1 MKGSKS
7 IRGSTEWEK
16 QFIDTFNRL
25 CNRHHSWQVW
35 QDFVD
40 MSACAIANAVDR
52 RPEVWRLRED
62 SYLATVKRYSKEELN
77 LISELLS
84 ITTLAL
90 EENPAQD
97 FLGKFYMQLDFGSGW
112 HGQFFTPWHIAEL
125 MARMTV
131 DDDLK
136 ERIEN
141 EDFIS
146 VCDTCCGAGCMLMAF
161 ANVCRNDLDINY
173 QQSIL
178 FVAQDVDP
186 VVAKMCYIQISLLGC
201 PGYVVV
207 GNSLSEPIRGSTLE
221 PSYEKLENIWFTPL
235 YFTNTWTL
243 RRIRSWNADSK
254 KTEEPEPIQIHKEE
268 DISEETVCESP
279 RTSVRKIPPKTVV
292 KKPEKLKKSF
302 SASLKDFFTVKE
314 RGKK

>member
-16 QFIDTFNRL
+16 KFLDNFNQL

-125 MARMTV
+125 MARITV
-131 DDDLK
+131 GDDLK
-136 ERIEN
+136 GRIEK
-141 EDFIS
+141 DGYVS

-161 ANVCRNDLDINY
+161 ANVCKDEMDVNY
-173 QQSIL
+173 QQSVL
-178 FVAQDVDP
+178 FVGQDVDP

-207 GNSLSEPIRGSTLE
+207 GNSLSEPVCGSTME
-221 PSYEKLENIWFTPL
+221 PQYKKPENIWFTPL
-235 YFTNTWTL
+235 YFINAWML
-243 RRIRSWNADSK
+243 RRIRSWNRTSQEEK
-254 KTEEPEPIQIHKEE
+254 EPEPIQVPKAEEPERPAPTVHKA
-268 DISEETVCESP
+268 
-279 RTSVRKIPPKTVV
+279 PPKPVI
-292 KKPEKLKKSF
+292 KKSEKPKKSF
-302 SASLKDFFTVKE
+302 SDSLKEFFTVK
-314 RGKK
+314 KKG